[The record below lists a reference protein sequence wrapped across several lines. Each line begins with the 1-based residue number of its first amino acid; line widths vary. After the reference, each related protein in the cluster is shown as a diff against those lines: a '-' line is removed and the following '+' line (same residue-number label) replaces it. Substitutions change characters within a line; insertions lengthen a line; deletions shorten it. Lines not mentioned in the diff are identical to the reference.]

1 MGSRGSLHL
10 LPGSVIMGLPDTHL
24 WQKGG
29 FPVADIS
36 SYPALSQL
44 LDELAQYYQNYSAE
58 STRQEAQASGL
69 RQLGSWF
76 IHSQRFSNDSMH
88 TRFYEGVQKRVAQL
102 VSTLDALDDPAP
114 AAQAAARAIE
124 IMVDPI
130 PESQRDVGGW
140 MRFAAE
146 PLCQPLLT
154 YLTREEL
161 QQLYDRY
168 NRSYPKRLQFPA
180 QVKLRKEMEKR
191 LKRM

>member
-1 MGSRGSLHL
+1 MS
-10 LPGSVIMGLPDTHL
+10 DT
-24 WQKGG
+24 
-29 FPVADIS
+29 S

-69 RQLGSWF
+69 KQLGSWF
-76 IHSQRFSNDSMH
+76 VHSQRFSNDSMH
-88 TRFYEGVQKRVAQL
+88 TRFYEGVQKQVAQL
-102 VSTLDALDDPAP
+102 ESTLAAVDDPAQ
-114 AAQAAARAIE
+114 AAQAAQRAVE

-130 PESQRDVGGW
+130 PETQRDVGGW

-146 PLCQPLLT
+146 PLCQPLLA
-154 YLTREEL
+154 YLTREAL

-180 QVKLRKEMEKR
+180 QVKLRKAMEKL
-191 LKRM
+191 LKK